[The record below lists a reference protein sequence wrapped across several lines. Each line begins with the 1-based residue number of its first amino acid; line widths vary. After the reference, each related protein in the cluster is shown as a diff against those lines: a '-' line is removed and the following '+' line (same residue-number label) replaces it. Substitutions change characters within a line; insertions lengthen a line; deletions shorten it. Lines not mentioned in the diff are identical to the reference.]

1 MGRSLAERR
10 EESIAWKSNCSRGM
24 ASDERGVGNTGA
36 ATTVR
41 IRTLALGVQEWKVVM
56 ER

>member
-1 MGRSLAERR
+1 MGRSLAVRR
-10 EESIAWKSNCSRGM
+10 EESIAWKSNCSRGT

-41 IRTLALGVQEWKVVM
+41 IWTLALGVQEWKVVM